1 VRAYRTLLRLYP
13 RTFRHAFADDLVTML
28 EDLVTN
34 KGRLHAWRICALDL
48 LVTVPRMHLERAMN
62 PSHTTT
68 TITFGIALLAA
79 AGAASILT
87 GLYPGALLLAAAVA
101 LGVAQRSALA
111 RAIRVPDT
119 AVRHRRLRTAAV
131 LAVSFVACYV
141 VFLLTIGDE
150 WTGRETILAVVGTAS
165 MIGAGGYL
173 IAGLATPR
181 DTALRT

>member
-1 VRAYRTLLRLYP
+1 MRAYRTLLRLYP
-13 RTFRHAFADDLVTML
+13 RDFRHDFADDLVMML
-28 EDLVTN
+28 EDLVAN
-34 KGRLHAWRICALDL
+34 QGRAHAWRICTLDL
-48 LVTVPRMHLERAMN
+48 LVTIPRMHLERAMN

-79 AGAASILT
+79 AGVASILT
-87 GLYPGALLLAAAVA
+87 GLYPGALLLAAAGA
-101 LGVAQRSALA
+101 LAVAQRSALA

-131 LAVSFVACYV
+131 LAVSFIACYV

-150 WTGRETILAVVGTAS
+150 WTARETVLAIVGTAS

-181 DTALRT
+181 DVTLRT